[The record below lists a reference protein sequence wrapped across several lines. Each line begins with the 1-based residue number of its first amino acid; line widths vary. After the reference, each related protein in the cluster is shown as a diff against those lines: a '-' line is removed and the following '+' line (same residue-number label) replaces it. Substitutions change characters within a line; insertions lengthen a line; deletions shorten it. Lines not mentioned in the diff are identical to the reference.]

1 MSLNRYLG
9 QVWVKHELV
18 VLSKFLM
25 LQYIHVHV
33 ATSKCCYSKMLIMI
47 SLLIADLDLSV
58 ADLDLSIAYLDLSTA
73 LKELGLSL

>member
-1 MSLNRYLG
+1 MCVYIYILDMSLNRYLG

-25 LQYIHVHV
+25 LQYIHV
-33 ATSKCCYSKMLIMI
+33 ATSKCCYSKMLMMI
-47 SLLIADLDLSV
+47 SLLI